1 MFMDLPT
8 IQQQLT
14 ILIRQPIRTGEWR
27 PIVHTIVGHICVP
40 AGGGEAGGRAFVA
53 GAFGELAKLKE
64 QKSVPILIRLL

>member
-27 PIVHTIVGHICVP
+27 PIVYTIVGHICVP
-40 AGGGEAGGRAFVA
+40 AGGGELGSRPSPSEL
-53 GAFGELAKLKE
+53 FGEVVMPGE
-64 QKSVPILIRLL
+64 